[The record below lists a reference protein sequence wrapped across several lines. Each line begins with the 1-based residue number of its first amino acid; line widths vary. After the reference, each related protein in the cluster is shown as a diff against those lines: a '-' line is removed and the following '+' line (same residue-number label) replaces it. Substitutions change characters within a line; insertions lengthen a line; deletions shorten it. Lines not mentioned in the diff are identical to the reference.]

1 MNQINY
7 DGAYNVAGQANN
19 MFNAGMKGLTSAINS
34 YRGRVKN
41 NAINKILG
49 TEKLIDEDAVG
60 YQGRVNTLLGNIDD
74 LDPLQRLNLS
84 TVASKPIYEQELRE
98 REVEQQTY
106 DRGVDS
112 AKLVMKSDEIQNTE
126 DYRDT
131 VTGETSRHNEVM
143 EIPNDIREA
152 TQAGYPSQM
161 TRVRSDG
168 KSDYRL
174 SEKDFQRYQVD
185 KSKASHSSRELD
197 PSTVNKNNAQT
208 FKIFDDA
215 MFKSL
220 GEDGYAEFQ
229 KEDPATKAKVYK
241 YWQAT
246 NSLGYGVKSG
256 NDDYYDN
263 REYGAQDMPE
273 TDTTAV
279 PNDIK
284 YVGNQAFSADGSRAP
299 QYDK

>member
-19 MFNAGMKGLTSAINS
+19 MFNAGMKGLTGAINS

-98 REVEQQTY
+98 REAEQQTY

-112 AKLVMKSDEIQNTE
+112 AQLVQKADEALATAN
-126 DYRDT
+126 YRNT
-131 VTGETSRHNEVM
+131 VTGETSRHNKQM

-174 SEKDFQRYQVD
+174 SEEDF
-185 KSKASHSSRELD
+185 
-197 PSTVNKNNAQT
+197 
-208 FKIFDDA
+208 
-215 MFKSL
+215 
-220 GEDGYAEFQ
+220 
-229 KEDPATKAKVYK
+229 
-241 YWQAT
+241 
-246 NSLGYGVKSG
+246 
-256 NDDYYDN
+256 
-263 REYGAQDMPE
+263 
-273 TDTTAV
+273 
-279 PNDIK
+279 
-284 YVGNQAFSADGSRAP
+284 
-299 QYDK
+299 